1 MSLDFFGALVN
12 LHASLLTL
20 AIPFALVAQAPK
32 VTLPDYSQTPRA
44 QVPEACTWN
53 IKDLF
58 VDEAAWRSE
67 FEAVKT
73 QASGIEPLTKGWTDS
88 PQAMATLMERLTEIW
103 RRIERVGAY
112 ASLQG
117 DTDLRNSHFQKLG
130 GEVQMFMV
138 GFGAKLSFMGPDIL
152 KLGPDKVAAF
162 LKAEPR
168 LQPYR
173 KELEDT
179 LRQQSHILPEAEQRV
194 ASMTGLFGG
203 ATSKAS
209 GLLNNVDMP
218 KPELTLAD
226 GSKVLL
232 NQATFQRLRASKV
245 VEDRRKV
252 METYFSNQK
261 RFENT
266 LAALMDGNVKRDLF
280 NARIRNYPG
289 CLEAALFGDAIDTSV
304 YRNLI
309 QATRANLAPMHRL
322 LKLRQRLLNL
332 PEFRYGDIYASAVAS
347 VERRYP
353 FEVGKGLVLDAVAPL
368 GEGYGKAIRR
378 AFDEHWIDIYPN
390 LDKQSGA
397 YSSGVPGVHPYVKMN
412 YDGSFREVST
422 LAHELGHAMHSWF
435 SDKTQPAPMAQYPI
449 FLAEIASTF
458 NENMLMHRMLGQEKD
473 DALKLFL
480 LDNYLEGLRGTL
492 YRQTLFADFE
502 LAMHEAVEQGRT
514 LTPDFLNA
522 KYLELTR
529 LYYGHAQGVVKVD
542 DYIQSEWSLIPH
554 FYYNFYVYQY
564 ATGVIA
570 SMALS
575 DAVLK
580 EGAPARDRYL
590 TFLKAGGS
598 DFPLETL
605 KKAGVDLTKP
615 EPVNR
620 AFQAFSGYVDEM
632 EKIVARMEPRKK
644 EISGLYQKG
653 PGRAPG
659 PFCIWVRP
667 IASRPS
673 HTSPA
678 RCPAPRACAG
688 GSPGRRNCG
697 FPGAAA
703 PVAPCRPGPS
713 RPGRAARSGG

>member
-1 MSLDFFGALVN
+1 MRLN
-12 LHASLLTL
+12 ASLLAL

-32 VTLPDYSQTPRA
+32 AAVPDFSQTPRA
-44 QVPEACTWN
+44 QVPEAYTWN
-53 IKDLF
+53 VQDLF
-58 VDEAAWRSE
+58 PNEAAWRAE
-67 FEAVKT
+67 FDAVKALT
-73 QASGIEPLTKGWTDS
+73 GTVEPMVKGWTDS
-88 PQAMATLMERLTEIW
+88 PQAMAALLERLTEITL
-103 RRIERVGAY
+103 RGGRVRAY
-112 ASLQG
+112 VSLQG
-117 DTDLRNSHFQKLG
+117 DMDLRDARFQKLG

-138 GFGAKLSFMGPDIL
+138 GFGSKLAFMGADIL
-152 KLGPDKVAAF
+152 KLGPEKVAAYVQ
-162 LKAEPR
+162 AEPR
-168 LQPYR
+168 LRPYR
-173 KELEDT
+173 KQLEDT
-179 LRQQSHILPEAEQRV
+179 LRMQKHILPEAEQRV

-203 ATSKAS
+203 TASKVS
-209 GLLNNVDMP
+209 GLLNNVDLP
-218 KPELTLAD
+218 KPEVTLAD

-232 NQATFQRLRASKV
+232 NQATFQRLRTSKV

-252 METYFSNQK
+252 MEAFFANQK

-266 LAALMDGNVKRDLF
+266 FAALLDGNVKRDLF
-280 NARIRNYPG
+280 NAKIRKHES
-289 CLEAALFGDAIDTSV
+289 CLDAALFGNAIDTSV

-309 QATRANLAPMHRL
+309 QATRANLTPMHRL
-322 LKLRQRLLNL
+322 LKLRQRMLGL

-353 FEVGKGLVLDAVAPL
+353 FDEGRRLVVDAVAPL
-368 GEGYGKAIRR
+368 GEDYGKAIRR
-378 AFDEHWIDIYPN
+378 AFDDRWIDIYPN

-397 YSSGVPGVHPYVKMN
+397 YSSGVSGVHPYVKMN
-412 YDGSFREVST
+412 YDGSFQQVST
-422 LAHELGHAMHSWF
+422 LAHELGHAMHSWL

-458 NENMLMHRMLGQEKD
+458 NENMLMHRLLGQEKD

-502 LAMHEAVEQGRT
+502 LAIHEAVEQGKT

-529 LYYGHAQGVVKVD
+529 LYYGHNQGVVKVE

-570 SMALS
+570 SMAIS

-580 EGAPARDRYL
+580 EGGPARDRYL

-605 KKAGVDLTKP
+605 KKAGVDLSKP
-615 EPVNR
+615 EAVSK
-620 AFQAFSGYVDEM
+620 AFQAFGGYVDEM
-632 EKIVARMEPRKK
+632 EKIVARMEQRKK
-644 EISGLYQKG
+644 
-653 PGRAPG
+653 
-659 PFCIWVRP
+659 
-667 IASRPS
+667 
-673 HTSPA
+673 
-678 RCPAPRACAG
+678 
-688 GSPGRRNCG
+688 
-697 FPGAAA
+697 
-703 PVAPCRPGPS
+703 
-713 RPGRAARSGG
+713 

>member
-1 MSLDFFGALVN
+1 MRLN
-12 LHASLLTL
+12 ASLLVL

-32 VTLPDYSQTPRA
+32 VAVPDYSQTPRA
-44 QVPEACTWN
+44 QVPEAYTWN
-53 IKDLF
+53 IQDLF
-58 VDEAAWRSE
+58 PNEAAWRAE
-67 FEAVKT
+67 FDAVKALT
-73 QASGIEPLTKGWTDS
+73 GTVEPMVKGWTDS
-88 PQAMATLMERLTEIW
+88 PQAMAALLERLTEITL
-103 RRIERVGAY
+103 RGGRVRAY
-112 ASLQG
+112 VSLQG
-117 DTDLRNSHFQKLG
+117 DMDLRDARFQKLG

-138 GFGAKLSFMGPDIL
+138 GFGSKLAFMGADIL
-152 KLGPDKVAAF
+152 ELGPEKVATYVH
-162 LKAEPR
+162 AEPR
-168 LQPYR
+168 LRPYR
-173 KELEDT
+173 KQMEDT
-179 LRQQSHILPEAEQRV
+179 LRMQKHILPEAEQRV

-203 ATSKAS
+203 TAAKAS
-209 GLLNNVDMP
+209 GLLNNVDLP
-218 KPELTLAD
+218 KPEVTLAD
-226 GSKVLL
+226 GSKALL

-252 METYFSNQK
+252 METFFANQK

-266 LAALMDGNVKRDLF
+266 FAALLDGNVKRDLF
-280 NARIRNYPG
+280 NARIRKHES
-289 CLEAALFGDAIDTSV
+289 CLDAALFGNAIDTSV

-309 QATRANLAPMHRL
+309 QATRANLTPMHRL
-322 LKLRQRLLNL
+322 LKLRQRMLGL

-353 FEVGKGLVLDAVAPL
+353 YDEGRRLVVDAVAPL
-368 GEGYGKAIRR
+368 GEDYGKAIRR
-378 AFDEHWIDIYPN
+378 AFDDRWIDIYPN

-397 YSSGVPGVHPYVKMN
+397 YSSGVSGVHPYVKMN
-412 YDGSFREVST
+412 YDGSFQQVST
-422 LAHELGHAMHSWF
+422 LAHELGHAMHSWL

-458 NENMLMHRMLGQEKD
+458 NENMLMHRLLGQEKD

-502 LAMHEAVEQGRT
+502 LAIHEAVEQGKT

-529 LYYGHAQGVVKVD
+529 LYYGHNQGVVKVE

-570 SMALS
+570 SMAIS

-605 KKAGVDLTKP
+605 KKAGVDLSKP
-615 EPVNR
+615 EAVSK
-620 AFQAFSGYVDEM
+620 AFQAFGGYVDEM
-632 EKIVARMEPRKK
+632 EKIVARMEQRKK
-644 EISGLYQKG
+644 
-653 PGRAPG
+653 
-659 PFCIWVRP
+659 
-667 IASRPS
+667 
-673 HTSPA
+673 
-678 RCPAPRACAG
+678 
-688 GSPGRRNCG
+688 
-697 FPGAAA
+697 
-703 PVAPCRPGPS
+703 
-713 RPGRAARSGG
+713 

>member
-1 MSLDFFGALVN
+1 MRLN
-12 LHASLLTL
+12 ASLLAL
-20 AIPFALVAQAPK
+20 AIPFVLVAQAPK
-32 VTLPDYSQTPRA
+32 AVVPDFSRTPRA
-44 QVPEACTWN
+44 QVPEAHTWN
-53 IKDLF
+53 IQDLF
-58 VDEAAWRSE
+58 PNEAAWRAE
-67 FEAVKT
+67 FDAVKALT
-73 QASGIEPLTKGWTDS
+73 GTVEPMVKGWTDS
-88 PQAMATLMERLTEIW
+88 PQAMAALLERLSEITL
-103 RRIERVGAY
+103 RGERVGAY
-112 ASLQG
+112 VSLQG
-117 DTDLRNSHFQKLG
+117 DMDLRDARFQKLG

-138 GFGAKLSFMGPDIL
+138 GFGSKLAFMGADIL
-152 KLGPDKVAAF
+152 KLGPEKVAAYVQ
-162 LKAEPR
+162 AEPR
-168 LQPYR
+168 LRPYR
-173 KELEDT
+173 KQLEDT
-179 LRQQSHILPEAEQRV
+179 LRMQKHILPEAEQRV

-203 ATSKAS
+203 TAAKAS
-209 GLLNNVDMP
+209 GLLNNVDLP
-218 KPELTLAD
+218 KPEVTLAD
-226 GSKVLL
+226 GSKALL

-252 METYFSNQK
+252 METFFANQK

-266 LAALMDGNVKRDLF
+266 FAALLDGNVKRDLF
-280 NARIRNYPG
+280 EAKIRTFDT
-289 CLEAALFGDAIDTSV
+289 CLDSALFGDAIDTSV

-309 QATRANLAPMHRL
+309 QATRANLTPMHRL
-322 LKLRQRLLNL
+322 LKLRQRMLGL

-353 FEVGKGLVLDAVAPL
+353 YDEGRKLVVDAVAPL
-368 GEGYGKAIRR
+368 GEDYGKAIRR
-378 AFDEHWIDIYPN
+378 AFDDRWIDIYPN

-397 YSSGVPGVHPYVKMN
+397 YSSGVSGVHPYVKMN
-412 YDGSFREVST
+412 YDGSFQQVST

-435 SDKTQPAPMAQYPI
+435 SDKAQPAPMAQYPI

-502 LAMHEAVEQGRT
+502 LAIHEAVEQGKT

-529 LYYGHAQGVVKVD
+529 LYYGHDKGVVKVE

-570 SMALS
+570 SMAIS

-605 KKAGVDLTKP
+605 KKAGVDLSKP
-615 EPVNR
+615 EAVSK
-620 AFQAFSGYVDEM
+620 AFQAFGGYVDEM
-632 EKIVARMEPRKK
+632 EKLVARMEQVKK
-644 EISGLYQKG
+644 
-653 PGRAPG
+653 
-659 PFCIWVRP
+659 
-667 IASRPS
+667 
-673 HTSPA
+673 
-678 RCPAPRACAG
+678 
-688 GSPGRRNCG
+688 
-697 FPGAAA
+697 
-703 PVAPCRPGPS
+703 
-713 RPGRAARSGG
+713 

>member
-1 MSLDFFGALVN
+1 MRLN
-12 LHASLLTL
+12 ASLLAL

-32 VTLPDYSQTPRA
+32 AAVPDYSQTPRA
-44 QVPEACTWN
+44 QVPEAYTWN
-53 IKDLF
+53 VQDLF
-58 VDEAAWRSE
+58 PNEAAWRAE
-67 FEAVKT
+67 FDAVKALT
-73 QASGIEPLTKGWTDS
+73 GTVEPMVKGWTDS
-88 PQAMATLMERLTEIW
+88 PQAMAALLERLTEITQ
-103 RRIERVGAY
+103 RGGRVRAY
-112 ASLQG
+112 VSLQG
-117 DTDLRNSHFQKLG
+117 DMDLRDARFQKLG

-138 GFGAKLSFMGPDIL
+138 GFGSKLAFMGADIL
-152 KLGPDKVAAF
+152 KLGPEKVAAYVQ
-162 LKAEPR
+162 AEPR
-168 LQPYR
+168 LRPYR
-173 KELEDT
+173 KQLEDT
-179 LRQQSHILPEAEQRV
+179 LRMQKHILPEAEQRV

-203 ATSKAS
+203 TASKVS
-209 GLLNNVDMP
+209 GLLNNVDLP
-218 KPELTLAD
+218 KPEVTLAD
-226 GSKVLL
+226 GSKALL
-232 NQATFQRLRASKV
+232 DQATFQRLRTSKV

-252 METYFSNQK
+252 MEAFFANQK

-266 LAALMDGNVKRDLF
+266 FAALLDGNVKRDLF
-280 NARIRNYPG
+280 NARIRKHES
-289 CLEAALFGDAIDTSV
+289 CLDAALFGNAIDTSV

-309 QATRANLAPMHRL
+309 QATRANLTPMHRL
-322 LKLRQRLLNL
+322 LKLRQRMLGL

-353 FEVGKGLVLDAVAPL
+353 YDEGRKLVVDAVAPL
-368 GEGYGKAIRR
+368 GEDYGKAIRR
-378 AFDEHWIDIYPN
+378 AFDDRWIDIYPN

-397 YSSGVPGVHPYVKMN
+397 YSSGVSGVHPYVKMN
-412 YDGSFREVST
+412 YDGSFQQVST

-502 LAMHEAVEQGRT
+502 LAIHEAVEQGKT

-529 LYYGHAQGVVKVD
+529 LHYGHNQGVVKVE

-570 SMALS
+570 SMAIS

-605 KKAGVDLTKP
+605 KKAGVDLSKP
-615 EPVNR
+615 EAVSK
-620 AFQAFSGYVDEM
+620 AFQAFGGYVDEM
-632 EKIVARMEPRKK
+632 EKIVARMEKSKR
-644 EISGLYQKG
+644 
-653 PGRAPG
+653 
-659 PFCIWVRP
+659 
-667 IASRPS
+667 
-673 HTSPA
+673 
-678 RCPAPRACAG
+678 
-688 GSPGRRNCG
+688 
-697 FPGAAA
+697 
-703 PVAPCRPGPS
+703 
-713 RPGRAARSGG
+713 

>member
-1 MSLDFFGALVN
+1 MRLN
-12 LHASLLTL
+12 ASLLAL
-20 AIPFALVAQAPK
+20 AVPFALVAQAPK
-32 VTLPDYSQTPRA
+32 AAVPDYSQTPRA
-44 QVPEACTWN
+44 QVPEAYTWN
-53 IKDLF
+53 IQDLF
-58 VDEAAWRSE
+58 PNEAAWRAE
-67 FEAVKT
+67 FDAVKALT
-73 QASGIEPLTKGWTDS
+73 GTVEPMVKGWTDS
-88 PQAMATLMERLTEIW
+88 PQAMATLLERLSEITL
-103 RRIERVGAY
+103 RGGRVGAY
-112 ASLQG
+112 VSLQG
-117 DTDLRNSHFQKLG
+117 DMDLRDARFQKLG

-138 GFGAKLSFMGPDIL
+138 GFGSKLAFMGADIL
-152 KLGPDKVAAF
+152 KLGPEKVAAYVQ
-162 LKAEPR
+162 AEPR
-168 LQPYR
+168 LRPYR
-173 KELEDT
+173 KQLEDT
-179 LRQQSHILPEAEQRV
+179 LRMQKHILPEAEQRV

-203 ATSKAS
+203 TAAKAS
-209 GLLNNVDMP
+209 GLLNNVDLP
-218 KPELTLAD
+218 KPEVTLAD
-226 GSKVLL
+226 GSKALL
-232 NQATFQRLRASKV
+232 NQATFQRLRSSKV

-252 METYFSNQK
+252 METFFANQK

-266 LAALMDGNVKRDLF
+266 FAALLDGNVKRDLF
-280 NARIRNYPG
+280 EAKIRTFDT
-289 CLEAALFGDAIDTSV
+289 CLDSALFGDAIDTSV

-309 QATRANLAPMHRL
+309 QATRANLTPMHRL
-322 LKLRQRLLNL
+322 LKLRQRMLGL

-353 FEVGKGLVLDAVAPL
+353 YEEGRKLVVDAVAPL
-368 GEGYGKAIRR
+368 GEDYGKAIRR
-378 AFDEHWIDIYPN
+378 AFDDRWIDIYPN

-397 YSSGVPGVHPYVKMN
+397 YSSGVSGVHPYVKMN
-412 YDGSFREVST
+412 YDGSFQQVST

-502 LAMHEAVEQGRT
+502 LAIHEAVEQGKT

-529 LYYGHAQGVVKVD
+529 LYYGHNQGVVKVE

-570 SMALS
+570 SMAIS

-605 KKAGVDLTKP
+605 KKAGVDLSKP
-615 EPVNR
+615 EAVSK
-620 AFQAFSGYVDEM
+620 AFQAFGGYVDEM
-632 EKIVARMEPRKK
+632 EKIVARMEKSKR
-644 EISGLYQKG
+644 
-653 PGRAPG
+653 
-659 PFCIWVRP
+659 
-667 IASRPS
+667 
-673 HTSPA
+673 
-678 RCPAPRACAG
+678 
-688 GSPGRRNCG
+688 
-697 FPGAAA
+697 
-703 PVAPCRPGPS
+703 
-713 RPGRAARSGG
+713 

>member
-1 MSLDFFGALVN
+1 MKLN
-12 LHASLLTL
+12 ASLLAL
-20 AIPFALVAQAPK
+20 AIPFALVAQVPK
-32 VTLPDYSQTPRA
+32 AAVPDFSQTPRA
-44 QVPEACTWN
+44 QVPEAYTWN
-53 IKDLF
+53 IQDLF
-58 VDEAAWRSE
+58 PNETAWRAE
-67 FEAVKT
+67 FDAVKALT
-73 QASGIEPLTKGWTDS
+73 GTVEPLAKGWTDS
-88 PQAMATLMERLTEIW
+88 PQAMATLLERLSEITL
-103 RRIERVGAY
+103 RGGRVRAY
-112 ASLQG
+112 VSLQG
-117 DTDLRNSHFQKLG
+117 DMDLRDARFQKLG

-138 GFGAKLSFMGPDIL
+138 GFSSKLAFMGADIL
-152 KLGPDKVAAF
+152 KLGPEKVAAYVQ
-162 LKAEPR
+162 AEPR
-168 LQPYR
+168 LRPYR
-173 KELEDT
+173 KQLDDT
-179 LRQQSHILPEAEQRV
+179 LRMQKHILPEAEQRV

-203 ATSKAS
+203 TASKVS
-209 GLLNNVDMP
+209 GLLNNVDLP
-218 KPELTLAD
+218 KPEVTLAD
-226 GSKVLL
+226 GSKALL

-252 METYFSNQK
+252 METFFANQK

-266 LAALMDGNVKRDLF
+266 FAALLDGNVKRDLF
-280 NARIRNYPG
+280 NAKIRNHET
-289 CLEAALFGDAIDTSV
+289 CLDAALFGNAIDTSV

-309 QATRANLAPMHRL
+309 QATRANLTPMHRL
-322 LKLRQRLLNL
+322 LKLRQRMLGL

-353 FEVGKGLVLDAVAPL
+353 YEEGRKLVVDAVAPL
-368 GEGYGKAIRR
+368 GEDYGKAIRR
-378 AFDEHWIDIYPN
+378 AFDDRWIDIYPN

-397 YSSGVPGVHPYVKMN
+397 YSSGVSGVHPYVKMN
-412 YDGSFREVST
+412 YDGSFQQVST

-502 LAMHEAVEQGRT
+502 LAIHEAVEQGKT

-529 LYYGHAQGVVKVD
+529 LYYGHNQGVVKVE

-570 SMALS
+570 SMAIS

-605 KKAGVDLTKP
+605 KKAGVDLSKP
-615 EPVNR
+615 EAVSK
-620 AFQAFSGYVDEM
+620 AFQAFGGYVDEM
-632 EKIVARMEPRKK
+632 EKIVARMEQGKK
-644 EISGLYQKG
+644 
-653 PGRAPG
+653 
-659 PFCIWVRP
+659 
-667 IASRPS
+667 
-673 HTSPA
+673 
-678 RCPAPRACAG
+678 
-688 GSPGRRNCG
+688 
-697 FPGAAA
+697 
-703 PVAPCRPGPS
+703 
-713 RPGRAARSGG
+713 

>member
-1 MSLDFFGALVN
+1 MRLN
-12 LHASLLTL
+12 ASLLAL

-32 VTLPDYSQTPRA
+32 VGVPDFSQTPRA
-44 QVPEACTWN
+44 QVPEAYTWN
-53 IKDLF
+53 VQDLF
-58 VDEAAWRSE
+58 PNEAAWRAE
-67 FEAVKT
+67 FDAVKALT
-73 QASGIEPLTKGWTDS
+73 GTVEPMVKGWTDS
-88 PQAMATLMERLTEIW
+88 PQAMSALLERLTEITQ
-103 RRIERVGAY
+103 RGGRVRAY
-112 ASLQG
+112 VSLQG
-117 DTDLRNSHFQKLG
+117 DMDLRDARFQKLG

-138 GFGAKLSFMGPDIL
+138 GFGSKLAFMGADIL
-152 KLGPDKVAAF
+152 KLGPEKVSAYVQ
-162 LKAEPR
+162 AEPR
-168 LQPYR
+168 LRPYR
-173 KELEDT
+173 KQLEDT
-179 LRQQSHILPEAEQRV
+179 LRMQKHILPEAEQRV

-203 ATSKAS
+203 TASKVS
-209 GLLNNVDMP
+209 GLLNNVDLP
-218 KPELTLAD
+218 KPEVSLAD

-232 NQATFQRLRASKV
+232 NQATFQRLRTSKV

-252 METYFSNQK
+252 MEAFFANQK

-266 LAALMDGNVKRDLF
+266 FAALLDGNVKRDLF
-280 NARIRNYPG
+280 NARIRKHET
-289 CLEAALFGDAIDTSV
+289 CLDAALFGNAIDTSV

-309 QATRANLAPMHRL
+309 QATRANLTPMHRL
-322 LKLRQRLLNL
+322 LKLRQRMLGL

-347 VERRYP
+347 VECRYP
-353 FEVGKGLVLDAVAPL
+353 FDEGRRLVVDAVAPL
-368 GEGYGKAIRR
+368 GEDYGKAIRR
-378 AFDEHWIDIYPN
+378 AFDDRWIDIYPN

-397 YSSGVPGVHPYVKMN
+397 YSSGVSGVHPYVKMN
-412 YDGSFREVST
+412 YDGSFQQVST
-422 LAHELGHAMHSWF
+422 LAHELGHAMHSWL

-458 NENMLMHRMLGQEKD
+458 NENMLMHRLLGQEKD

-502 LAMHEAVEQGRT
+502 LAIHEAVEQGKT

-529 LYYGHAQGVVKVD
+529 LYYGHNQGVVKVE

-570 SMALS
+570 SMAIS

-605 KKAGVDLTKP
+605 KKAGVDLSKP
-615 EPVNR
+615 EAVSK
-620 AFQAFSGYVDEM
+620 AFQAFGGYVDEM
-632 EKIVARMEPRKK
+632 EKIVARMEQGKK
-644 EISGLYQKG
+644 
-653 PGRAPG
+653 
-659 PFCIWVRP
+659 
-667 IASRPS
+667 
-673 HTSPA
+673 
-678 RCPAPRACAG
+678 
-688 GSPGRRNCG
+688 
-697 FPGAAA
+697 
-703 PVAPCRPGPS
+703 
-713 RPGRAARSGG
+713 

>member
-1 MSLDFFGALVN
+1 MRLN
-12 LHASLLTL
+12 ASLLAL
-20 AIPFALVAQAPK
+20 AVPFALVAQAPK
-32 VTLPDYSQTPRA
+32 AAVPDYSQTPRA
-44 QVPEACTWN
+44 QVPEAYTWN
-53 IKDLF
+53 IQDLF
-58 VDEAAWRSE
+58 PNEVAWRAE
-67 FEAVKT
+67 FDAVKALT
-73 QASGIEPLTKGWTDS
+73 GTVEPMVKGWTDS
-88 PQAMATLMERLTEIW
+88 PQAMATLLERLSEITL
-103 RRIERVGAY
+103 RGGRVGAY
-112 ASLQG
+112 VSLQG
-117 DTDLRNSHFQKLG
+117 DMDLRDARFQKLG

-138 GFGAKLSFMGPDIL
+138 GFGSKLAFMGADIL
-152 KLGPDKVAAF
+152 KLGPDKVAAYVQ
-162 LKAEPR
+162 AEPR
-168 LQPYR
+168 LRPYR
-173 KELEDT
+173 KQLEDT
-179 LRQQSHILPEAEQRV
+179 LRMQKHILPEAEQRV

-203 ATSKAS
+203 TAAKAS
-209 GLLNNVDMP
+209 GLLNNVDLP
-218 KPELTLAD
+218 KPEVTLAD
-226 GSKVLL
+226 GSKALL
-232 NQATFQRLRASKV
+232 NQATFQRLRSSKV

-252 METYFSNQK
+252 METFFANQK

-266 LAALMDGNVKRDLF
+266 FAALLDGNVKRDLF
-280 NARIRNYPG
+280 EAKIRTFDT
-289 CLEAALFGDAIDTSV
+289 CLDSALFGDAIDTSV

-309 QATRANLAPMHRL
+309 QATRANLTPMHRL
-322 LKLRQRLLNL
+322 LKLRQRMLGL

-353 FEVGKGLVLDAVAPL
+353 YEEGRKLVVDAVAPL
-368 GEGYGKAIRR
+368 GEDYGKAIRR
-378 AFDEHWIDIYPN
+378 AFDDRWIDIYPN

-397 YSSGVPGVHPYVKMN
+397 YSSGVSGAHPYVKMN
-412 YDGSFREVST
+412 YDGSFQQVST

-502 LAMHEAVEQGRT
+502 LAIHEAVEQGKT

-529 LYYGHAQGVVKVD
+529 LYYGHNQGVVKVE

-570 SMALS
+570 SMAIS

-605 KKAGVDLTKP
+605 KKAGVDLSKP
-615 EPVNR
+615 EAVSK
-620 AFQAFSGYVDEM
+620 AFQAFGGYVDEM
-632 EKIVARMEPRKK
+632 EKIVARMEKSKR
-644 EISGLYQKG
+644 
-653 PGRAPG
+653 
-659 PFCIWVRP
+659 
-667 IASRPS
+667 
-673 HTSPA
+673 
-678 RCPAPRACAG
+678 
-688 GSPGRRNCG
+688 
-697 FPGAAA
+697 
-703 PVAPCRPGPS
+703 
-713 RPGRAARSGG
+713 